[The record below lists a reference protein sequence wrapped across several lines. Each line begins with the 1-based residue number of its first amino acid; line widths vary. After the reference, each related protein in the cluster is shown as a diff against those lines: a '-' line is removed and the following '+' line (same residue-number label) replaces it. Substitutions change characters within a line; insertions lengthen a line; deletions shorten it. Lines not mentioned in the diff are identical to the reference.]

1 MIQII
6 KPSKPKT
13 SYKESYKEYKE
24 SKKIRKRKW

>member
-6 KPSKPKT
+6 KPNTQKQ

-24 SKKIRKRKW
+24 SKKRFKR